1 MSQRLSVIF
10 IKGIPEPS
18 FQVYFINTQVGK
30 DFPFL
35 LLPCQGYHLRTGHQ
49 VRGCSPLALSKHCV
63 CSGLWLRVVG
73 SPPVCLPG
81 GMGLAR
87 EKEKMVLFVWRNG
100 TKFLLYL
107 TLLAMCDIP
116 PLLQN
121 KYQPSDFTRPNDSI
135 QFGDSSQ
142 RNEGTSQEI
151 ISVKALGCHSG
162 NLHLSKLL

>member
-1 MSQRLSVIF
+1 MSTAISRVPAATTLHDMRSS
-10 IKGIPEPS
+10 GPPMDR
-18 FQVYFINTQVGK
+18 G
-30 DFPFL
+30 
-35 LLPCQGYHLRTGHQ
+35 TGHQ
-49 VRGCSPLALSKHCV
+49 VRGCRPLALSRHCV
-63 CSGLWLRVVG
+63 CSGLWLQVVG

-121 KYQPSDFTRPNDSI
+121 KY
-135 QFGDSSQ
+135 
-142 RNEGTSQEI
+142 
-151 ISVKALGCHSG
+151 
-162 NLHLSKLL
+162 